1 MMELANVG
9 MMIDSAIG
17 KSRKLKE
24 GILKARWQEIS
35 GKLFEKSSILYIK
48 EKTLYIA
55 VENSAILHFMQ
66 MKKGEYIKKVNSIFK
81 EKVIED
87 LSFCFKNSCR
97 SGVI

>member
-35 GKLFEKSSILYIK
+35 GKVFEKSSILYIK
-48 EKTLYIA
+48 EKIIYIS
-55 VENSAILHFMQ
+55 V
-66 MKKGEYIKKVNSIFK
+66 
-81 EKVIED
+81 
-87 LSFCFKNSCR
+87 
-97 SGVI
+97 

>member
-35 GKLFEKSSILYIK
+35 GKVFEKSSILYIK
-48 EKTLYIA
+48 EKILYIA
-55 VENSAILHFMQ
+55 VETVSYTHLT
-66 MKKGEYIKKVNSIFK
+66 
-81 EKVIED
+81 
-87 LSFCFKNSCR
+87 LPTT
-97 SGVI
+97 